1 MGIFGASTLT
11 LIGVVWW
18 VTNGYLEQQTNATIE
33 AEVTGLVEQYRQRGI
48 QGLESLIAE
57 RQTMSNGVPTV
68 YLFADQQR
76 KKLAGNLS
84 TWPEGT
90 SDGAGWYN
98 FLRETSGNKSV
109 PLRGRIFVLSDGR
122 QLLVAQEQVRLEAT
136 HRVINRTFTAALG
149 GSLLLALLGGFIM
162 SYSVMR
168 RIDGLNRTSREIL
181 AGRLQSR
188 MPIRGVNDEFDQL
201 SSNLNAMLDRIDD
214 LMEGMR
220 SVGDNIAHDLRT
232 PLTRLHGRLENLS
245 SRPELNQS
253 MRTELGAVLGEAD
266 HLLETFSALLRIS
279 RLESGSHG
287 GQSEEIELGVLL
299 GDIWELYQV
308 VGEDQGILV
317 HLGYAQGQVHG
328 DRNLLFQAL
337 CNLLDN
343 AIKYSPAGSRVVL
356 WSAITDNTVSIQVTD
371 QGPGIPVEEREK
383 VLARF
388 YRSKSVLGIPGSGL
402 GLSLVNAIAHHH
414 GGRLIL
420 GENGPGLTATVQ
432 IPRRTASASS
442 MSARGETPGLHLHPP
457 G

>member
-1 MGIFGASTLT
+1 M
-11 LIGVVWW
+11 
-18 VTNGYLEQQTNATIE
+18 
-33 AEVTGLVEQYRQRGI
+33 
-48 QGLESLIAE
+48 
-57 RQTMSNGVPTV
+57 
-68 YLFADQQR
+68 
-76 KKLAGNLS
+76 
-84 TWPEGT
+84 
-90 SDGAGWYN
+90 
-98 FLRETSGNKSV
+98 
-109 PLRGRIFVLSDGR
+109 LSDGR